1 MVSDARR
8 AQIKERNRLNKAW
21 VESERLP
28 GIKFR
33 YNSLVRFVGADGVGH
48 DGWVVAVTTCGPEPV
63 YTIECRDGAEDA
75 EVRESALQ
83 LIHEPD

>member
-21 VESERLP
+21 VTSERLP

-33 YNSLVRFVGADGVGH
+33 YNSVVRFVGADGVGH
-48 DGWVVAVTTCGPEPV
+48 EGWVVAVTTNETEPV
-63 YTIECRDGAEDA
+63 YTIECRDGDEDA
-75 EVRESALQ
+75 EVPESMLQ
-83 LIHEPD
+83 LILEPD